1 MLKFFD
7 IMIMISYDIN
17 VDILFCL
24 VNLEWLIEQICQ
36 LEFDLVSFRG

>member
-24 VNLEWLIEQICQ
+24 VNLECLIEQICQ